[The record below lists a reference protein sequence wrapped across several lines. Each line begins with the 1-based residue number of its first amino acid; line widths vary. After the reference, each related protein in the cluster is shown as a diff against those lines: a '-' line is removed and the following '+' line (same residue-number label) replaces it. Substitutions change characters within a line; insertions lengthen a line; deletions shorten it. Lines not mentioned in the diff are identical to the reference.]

1 MTTFLVIAA
10 VMAAVAAAAVAL
22 PLIRDRQ
29 SRVLG
34 ALCSVIIVGAAAGL
48 YPLWSNWNWH
58 APAQSQAAASAPD
71 IAAMVAKLEKR
82 LIDTPNDAAGWLMLG
97 RSYLALN
104 RLDDAVAA
112 YDHAH
117 QLDGKSAEAAMG
129 LGEAMSLRAGGE
141 ITPPAAQM
149 FEDALVLAPGNP
161 KALLYGGFAA
171 AVRGDRALART
182 RWQALK
188 ALHPPPQIEHML
200 DARIAELGAPAGSP
214 AGAPAGSPGAPAGA
228 PAGPS
233 AAPDA
238 APAGTN
244 ASIAGT
250 STSAAALGAA
260 DVTVTINLA
269 PALKSRLV
277 SEAPLFVFAREP
289 GSRGPP
295 LAAKRLTSTALG
307 TQVRLSPADSMLP
320 GRVLVSGQRVSVTA
334 RVSFTGQPIPTAGD
348 LYGELS
354 YEVGRDGA
362 RTLVIDR
369 VAE

>member
-10 VMAAVAAAAVAL
+10 VMAAVAAAAAAL
-22 PLIRDRQ
+22 PLLRDRQ

-34 ALCSVIIVGAAAGL
+34 ALLAVIIVGAAAGL

-58 APAQSQAAASAPD
+58 APAPSQATAGGPAGPD

-82 LIDTPNDAAGWLMLG
+82 LIDAPNDMKGWLMLG

-104 RLDDAVAA
+104 RLDDAVVA

-117 QLDGKSAEAAMG
+117 QLDGKSEEAALG

-141 ITPPAAQM
+141 ITPAAAQL
-149 FEDALVLAPGNP
+149 FEQALVLAPGNP
-161 KALLYGGFAA
+161 KALLYAGFAA

-182 RWQALK
+182 RWLALK
-188 ALHPPPQIEHML
+188 DLHPPPQIEQML
-200 DARIAELGAPAGSP
+200 DARIAELGAPAG
-214 AGAPAGSPGAPAGA
+214 APAGVPAAASAGPPAVPGAAQ
-228 PAGPS
+228 
-233 AAPDA
+233 
-238 APAGTN
+238 AGTN

-250 STSAAALGAA
+250 NTSAAGLGPA
-260 DVTVTINLA
+260 DVTVTIDLA
-269 PALKSRLV
+269 PALKTRLV

-307 TQVRLSPADSMLP
+307 TLVRLSPADSMLP

-334 RVSFTGQPIPTAGD
+334 RVSFSGQPVPSAGD